1 MDYTKILRQPV
12 ITEKSTILKE
22 ESNQVVFKVAPFAN
36 KIEIK
41 KAVEEAFSVNVEKV
55 NVVNKRTR
63 KKKRL
68 GREIGKETGYKKAY
82 IKLSP
87 GDKIEY
93 FEGV

>member
-1 MDYTKILRQPV
+1 MDYTRVLKQPI

-22 ESNQVVFKVAPFAN
+22 ENNQVVFKVDRSAN

-41 KAVEEAFSVNVEKV
+41 KAVQEAFNVNVEKV

>member
-1 MDYTKILRQPV
+1 MDYTRILKQPI
-12 ITEKSTILKE
+12 ITEKSTIIKE
-22 ESNQVVFKVAPFAN
+22 ENNQVVFKVDKSAN

-41 KAVEEAFSVNVEKV
+41 KAVQEAFNVNVEKV

>member
-22 ESNQVVFKVAPFAN
+22 ENNQVVFKVAPYAN

-41 KAVEEAFSVNVEKV
+41 KAVEEAFGVNVEKV
-55 NVVNKRTR
+55 NVANKRTR